1 MVYSG
6 ITPQNGNVIWDHHHH
21 HPHPHPPH
29 PTGFASNNTLTWI
42 LLLLNVQ
49 RLSLQVYLSKSFHLS
64 KTPLDTSANK
74 PLRWKNPRKDPQ
86 LWTQTKKKSQH
97 DIKDHKS
104 FPTYF
109 PYLSR
114 ITMDQHSGTL
124 VPGTLLIPKS
134 RRKNRPNHRPS
145 DQPMGDFP

>member
-1 MVYSG
+1 MDSLIVECSAAF
-6 ITPQNGNVIWDHHHH
+6 PSSVLVKVL
-21 HPHPHPPH
+21 P
-29 PTGFASNNTLTWI
+29 
-42 LLLLNVQ
+42 
-49 RLSLQVYLSKSFHLS
+49 SLQDSPGYFCKQ
-64 KTPLDTSANK
+64 TS
-74 PLRWKNPRKDPQ
+74 PVKNPRKDPQ
-86 LWTQTKKKSQH
+86 LWAQTEGKKQP